1 MDIHSG
7 IYIKCGDR
15 LRRISHFF
23 GVCKYY
29 HGMNFVQIFGLDRE
43 AAAEPVTAP
52 EKHLSADAEKRLF
65 LPGKKFKKGVD
76 FEQDARYNV

>member
-1 MDIHSG
+1 
-7 IYIKCGDR
+7 
-15 LRRISHFF
+15 L
-23 GVCKYY
+23 CK
-29 HGMNFVQIFGLDRE
+29 FFGLDRE